1 MRYSRGCTHSMLA
14 TTVIFTENRGSENST
29 LENKI
34 KHIEGSVIQ
43 MPRIKTEHITLRLTP
58 AEKENLAARAAE
70 ARMNMS
76 QYLLALSEQKK
87 IIIADGL
94 PELCRQLIKIGTNVN
109 QIALVAN
116 THKTVSEKQMQTV
129 NDNLVNIQLL
139 LGKLIDTI
147 QNSKDEIK
155 V

>member
-1 MRYSRGCTHSMLA
+1 
-14 TTVIFTENRGSENST
+14 
-29 LENKI
+29 
-34 KHIEGSVIQ
+34 
-43 MPRIKTEHITLRLTP
+43 MPLIKTERMELRLTP

-70 ARMNMS
+70 ARMSMS

-87 IIIADGL
+87 IYIVDGVS
-94 PELCRQLIKIGTNVN
+94 EVCRQIMKIGTNVN

-116 THKTVSEKQMQTV
+116 THKSVSEKQIEAV
-129 NDNLVNIQLL
+129 NDNLSSVKDILI
-139 LGKLIDTI
+139 KLIDTI

>member
-1 MRYSRGCTHSMLA
+1 MAQWR
-14 TTVIFTENRGSENST
+14 I
-29 LENKI
+29 KI
-34 KHIEGSVIQ
+34 KHIEGSVMQ
-43 MPRIKTEHITLRLTP
+43 MPRIKTADMHLRLTP
-58 AEKENLAARAAE
+58 AEKENLTARAAE
-70 ARMNMS
+70 ARLSVS

-94 PELCRQLIKIGTNVN
+94 PELCRQIMKIGTNVN

-116 THKTVSEKQMQTV
+116 THKSVSEKQLDAV
-129 NDNLVNIQLL
+129 NENLMNVKDLL
-139 LGKLIDTI
+139 IKLIDTI

>member
-1 MRYSRGCTHSMLA
+1 
-14 TTVIFTENRGSENST
+14 
-29 LENKI
+29 
-34 KHIEGSVIQ
+34 
-43 MPRIKTEHITLRLTP
+43 MPRIKTEQVALRLTP
-58 AEKENLAARAAE
+58 AEKEKLSVQAAE
-70 ARMNMS
+70 ARMSMS

-94 PELCRQLIKIGTNVN
+94 PELCRQIIKIGTNVN

-116 THKTVSEKQMQTV
+116 THKTVSEKQLQTV

>member
-1 MRYSRGCTHSMLA
+1 MPR
-14 TTVIFTENRGSENST
+14 
-29 LENKI
+29 NKI
-34 KHIEGSVIQ
+34 AQVH
-43 MPRIKTEHITLRLTP
+43 LRYTP
-58 AEKENLAARAAE
+58 EEKERLEERAAE
-70 ARMNMS
+70 ARLSMS
-76 QYLLALSEQKK
+76 QYMLALSEQKK

-94 PELCRQLIKIGTNVN
+94 PELCRQIIKIGTNVN

-116 THKTVSEKQMQTV
+116 THKTVSEKQLETV

>member
-1 MRYSRGCTHSMLA
+1 
-14 TTVIFTENRGSENST
+14 
-29 LENKI
+29 
-34 KHIEGSVIQ
+34 

>member
-1 MRYSRGCTHSMLA
+1 MYGHVRTHSVLA
-14 TTVIFTENRGSENST
+14 TGVISKGNRDSEDCQ

-34 KHIEGSVIQ
+34 SYIEGSVIQ
-43 MPRIKTEHITLRLTP
+43 MPLIKTERMELRLTP

-70 ARMNMS
+70 ARMSMS

-87 IIIADGL
+87 IIIADEL
-94 PELCRQLIKIGTNVN
+94 PELCRQIIKIGTNVN

-116 THKTVSEKQMQTV
+116 THKTVSEKQLETV
-129 NDNLVNIQLL
+129 NQNLVNIQHL
-139 LGKLIDTI
+139 LGELIDTI

>member
-1 MRYSRGCTHSMLA
+1 
-14 TTVIFTENRGSENST
+14 
-29 LENKI
+29 
-34 KHIEGSVIQ
+34 
-43 MPRIKTEHITLRLTP
+43 MPLIKTERMELRLTP

>member
-1 MRYSRGCTHSMLA
+1 
-14 TTVIFTENRGSENST
+14 
-29 LENKI
+29 
-34 KHIEGSVIQ
+34 
-43 MPRIKTEHITLRLTP
+43 MPRIKTEQVALRLTP
-58 AEKENLAARAAE
+58 AEKANLAARAAE
-70 ARMNMS
+70 ARLSMS

-94 PELCRQLIKIGTNVN
+94 PELCRQIIKIGTNVN

-116 THKTVSEKQMQTV
+116 THKNVSEKQLQTV
-129 NDNLVNIQLL
+129 NDNLENIQLL

>member
-1 MRYSRGCTHSMLA
+1 
-14 TTVIFTENRGSENST
+14 
-29 LENKI
+29 
-34 KHIEGSVIQ
+34 
-43 MPRIKTEHITLRLTP
+43 MPRIKTEHVTLRLTP
-58 AEKENLAARAAE
+58 AEKENLTARATE

-87 IIIADGL
+87 IYIVDGVS
-94 PELCRQLIKIGTNVN
+94 EVCRQIMKIGTNVN

-116 THKTVSEKQMQTV
+116 THKSVSEKQLEAV
-129 NDNLVNIQLL
+129 NDNLSSVKDILI
-139 LGKLIDTI
+139 KLIDTI

>member
-1 MRYSRGCTHSMLA
+1 
-14 TTVIFTENRGSENST
+14 
-29 LENKI
+29 
-34 KHIEGSVIQ
+34 
-43 MPRIKTEHITLRLTP
+43 MPLIKTERMELRLTP

-70 ARMNMS
+70 ARMSMS

-87 IIIADGL
+87 IIIADEL
-94 PELCRQLIKIGTNVN
+94 PELCRQIIKIGTNVN

-116 THKTVSEKQMQTV
+116 THKTVSEKQLETV
-129 NDNLVNIQLL
+129 NQNLVNIQHL
-139 LGKLIDTI
+139 LGELIDTI

>member
-1 MRYSRGCTHSMLA
+1 M
-14 TTVIFTENRGSENST
+14 
-29 LENKI
+29 
-34 KHIEGSVIQ
+34 HIEGSVIQ

-58 AEKENLAARAAE
+58 AEKDNLTARAAE

-94 PELCRQLIKIGTNVN
+94 PELCRQIIKIGTNVN

-116 THKTVSEKQMQTV
+116 THKNVSEKQLQTV
-129 NDNLVNIQLL
+129 NDNLDNIQLL

>member
-1 MRYSRGCTHSMLA
+1 
-14 TTVIFTENRGSENST
+14 
-29 LENKI
+29 
-34 KHIEGSVIQ
+34 
-43 MPRIKTEHITLRLTP
+43 MPRQKDERVHLRMTK
-58 AEKENLAARAAE
+58 EQKENLVTRAAE
-70 ARMNMS
+70 SRLSMS

-87 IIIADGL
+87 IIVADGI

-116 THKTVSEKQMQTV
+116 THKTVSEKQLQTV
-129 NDNLVNIQLL
+129 NDNLVNIQNL